1 MGSCIKFKS
10 SACCIGKH
18 TGNDTAITQE
28 VEEAEERVPWISSMF
43 SFRKRGQE
51 SSKDNRE
58 REPLNTRDRHRSRG
72 VDNGDGDGDGDGDVG
87 SCIKFKSLA
96 CCSGK
101 HTGNDT
107 AITQEVEATSCCRL
121 GKVLFCKKGGED
133 RKVNIEEVEIEM
145 EMEMEQLN
153 IKGVEEDANDTA
165 ITQEVEAT
173 SCCRLGKVL
182 FCKKGGEDRKVNIE
196 EVGIEMEMEQLSV
209 EEDAVVEPDSRGDT
223 SGWRCTRWFREAWLY
238 TKLFSG
244 KETAK
249 KEEST
254 AGEDFEGVQLSFDAE
269 DSVN

>member
-1 MGSCIKFKS
+1 MNIEEVGIEMEMEQLNIK
-10 SACCIGKH
+10 G
-18 TGNDTAITQE
+18 
-28 VEEAEERVPWISSMF
+28 VEEDAV
-43 SFRKRGQE
+43 
-51 SSKDNRE
+51 N
-58 REPLNTRDRHRSRG
+58 
-72 VDNGDGDGDGDGDVG
+72 GDGDGDVG

-107 AITQEVEATSCCRL
+107 AITQEVEATSCCCL

-145 EMEMEQLN
+145 E
-153 IKGVEEDANDTA
+153 
-165 ITQEVEAT
+165 
-173 SCCRLGKVL
+173 R
-182 FCKKGGEDRKVNIE
+182 
-196 EVGIEMEMEQLSV
+196 LSV

-254 AGEDFEGVQLSFDAE
+254 AGEDFEGVQLYFDAE